1 MRFSKALKRTYSK
14 MTKIKN
20 TESLIKLFGMSN
32 QMAELDLKRIEEKFN
47 IDLGRDNKTLKK
59 DNVYY
64 PQFDLE
70 VRNEAKEMAK
80 YYEIF
85 YSLEK
90 SIRGLIHEEMVGAEG
105 DTWWEKIPQ
114 VVKDEVKKR
123 INNEKD
129 AGVTIRSS
137 EPIDYT
143 TFGELGEII
152 KSNWSVFGDIFNSRK
167 AVVRVMNNLNTIRG
181 PIAHCSM
188 LAEDEVVR
196 LQITVRDWFR
206 LME

>member
-1 MRFSKALKRTYSK
+1 MN
-14 MTKIKN
+14 KIKKDS
-20 TESLIKLFGMSN
+20 ESIIKLFGISN
-32 QMAELDLKRIEEKFN
+32 QLTELELKRIEDKFK
-47 IDLGRDNKTLKK
+47 IDLGRTNREIKK

-70 VRNEAKEMAK
+70 VRNEAKDMAK

-85 YSLEK
+85 YCLEK
-90 SIRGLIHEEMVGAEG
+90 SIRSLILEEMVGAEG
-105 DTWWEKIPQ
+105 ENWWDKVPQ

-123 INNEKD
+123 IVKEKD

-152 KSNWSVFGDIFNSRK
+152 KSSWSVFGDIFNSRK
-167 AVVRVMNNLNTIRG
+167 AVERVMNNLNTLRG

-188 LAEDEVVR
+188 LAEDEIVR
-196 LQITVRDWFR
+196 LQISVRDWFR

>member
-1 MRFSKALKRTYSK
+1 MQFSKALKRTYSK

-32 QMAELDLKRIEEKFN
+32 QMAELDLMRIEKKFN
-47 IDLGRDNKTLKK
+47 IDLGRDNKMLKK
-59 DNVYY
+59 DNIYY
-64 PQFDLE
+64 PQFDL
-70 VRNEAKEMAK
+70 VIRNEAKEMAK

-90 SIRGLIHEEMVGAEG
+90 SIRGLILEEMVGAEG
-105 DTWWEKIPQ
+105 DAWWEKVPQ

-123 INNEKD
+123 ITNEKD
-129 AGVTIRSS
+129 AGVTIRSN

-188 LAEDEVVR
+188 LAEDEIVR